1 MTIKNDKLIYTYF
14 KDKYDRKSKS
24 WVKIKKIWW
33 NKKLFFRWNKTMI
46 WWVKSIERRN
56 YLNYVAFASL
66 DAIPVGITSSAVG
79 IKICAITAGMEK
91 YKSIIKKKK
100 KKLDKAVLLENS

>member
-1 MTIKNDKLIYTYF
+1 MLSTC
-14 KDKYDRKSKS
+14 
-24 WVKIKKIWW
+24 
-33 NKKLFFRWNKTMI
+33 LFQLQQLLVTFQF
-46 WWVKSIERRN
+46 
-56 YLNYVAFASL
+56 AFASL

-100 KKLDKAVLLENS
+100 KKLDKTVLLENS

>member
-24 WVKIKKIWW
+24 WVKIKKNWW

-46 WWVKSIERRN
+46 
-56 YLNYVAFASL
+56 
-66 DAIPVGITSSAVG
+66 
-79 IKICAITAGMEK
+79 
-91 YKSIIKKKK
+91 
-100 KKLDKAVLLENS
+100 